1 MALLPVLKI
10 TGSLAMFVFHASRA
24 ATVIKLH
31 SQVSYLK
38 EKKKTKITSVMFL
51 ASASLNLRM
60 RIPQIMSTSN

>member
-31 SQVSYLK
+31 SQVSYLN
-38 EKKKTKITSVMFL
+38 EKKNQNYICHVSGKC
-51 ASASLNLRM
+51 
-60 RIPQIMSTSN
+60 IPKS

>member
-38 EKKKTKITSVMFL
+38 EKKNQNYICHVSGKC
-51 ASASLNLRM
+51 
-60 RIPQIMSTSN
+60 IPKSYNENPPNYVYF